1 MSNIDLN
8 TLRERMH
15 TYTHAHSFQ
24 NKEFSDEHFFDVEL
38 SDEHLLM
45 LVIVELA
52 DAVKA
57 DRENKRSNYTRF
69 KAAVN
74 FQAITT
80 DEMWKEAFEAYIK
93 NTVEDELADAVIRLL
108 DLAGHCRVNITV
120 KEIDLEDDTVR
131 EAYTDKT
138 FTEAVY
144 DMVVLLPRYDGNYDL
159 PAAID
164 SMIFSLFAF
173 SKHLGID
180 LLWHIEQKM
189 KYNEFRG
196 YKHGKRY

>member
-8 TLRERMH
+8 KLRDRA
-15 TYTHAHSFQ
+15 YQCACAHGFH
-24 NKEFSDEHFFDVEL
+24 NEEL
-38 SDEHLLM
+38 SDEHFLM
-45 LVIVELA
+45 LIITELA
-52 DAVKA
+52 EAVEA
-57 DRENKRSNYTRF
+57 DRAGSRAKVAMFNEWQGNSLSITEETRIRRF
-69 KAAVN
+69 KED
-74 FQAITT
+74 F
-80 DEMWKEAFEAYIK
+80 EAFLK

-108 DLAGHCRVNITV
+108 DLAGRCQVNITV
-120 KEIDLEDDTVR
+120 KESDLEDDTVR
-131 EAYTDKT
+131 KAYEDKT

-144 DMVVLLPRYDGNYDL
+144 DIVVLLPRYDGNYDL
-159 PAAID
+159 SVAID

-196 YKHGKRY
+196 YKHGKLY